1 MDEDDDDDVED
12 ELVAL
17 EEEDDEL
24 TLELEEEEETLVQEL
39 EFRDQNKII
48 KPQGRRNKCTALS
61 TQNIARMSSSY
72 FIIFWVQLH
81 LSKNLR
87 ISSSNLSKF
96 LIFFFLARKEK
107 S

>member
-1 MDEDDDDDVED
+1 MDEEDDDVED

-48 KPQGRRNKCTALS
+48 KPQGRRNKCTAS
-61 TQNIARMSSSY
+61 KTQNIARVSSSY
-72 FIIFWVQLH
+72 FIILWVQLH